1 MTGSNWYSVTPFF
14 FRNVE
19 NAFKETINKS
29 SLSSTKF
36 KQKQG
41 QRHCKHQHHRHQHLH
56 QYKHLALKS
65 DRGSSLD
72 NKTPTGRNRLNL
84 GLNWKGRNSKEE
96 RKQIRNERKFV
107 TTQKTYLLLSQ
118 YVQAQHSFGL
128 TAEKLFVNFHSSLSL
143 RVFYT

>member
-1 MTGSNWYSVTPFF
+1 MQYDWIKLVRCNTFF

-41 QRHCKHQHHRHQHLH
+41 QRQCKHQHNRHQYLH

-65 DRGSSLD
+65 DRGTSLD

-84 GLNWKGRNSKEE
+84 GLNWKR
-96 RKQIRNERKFV
+96 
-107 TTQKTYLLLSQ
+107 
-118 YVQAQHSFGL
+118 
-128 TAEKLFVNFHSSLSL
+128 EKLKGGEKTN
-143 RVFYT
+143 